1 MFRECIAFVADSL
14 LGIDLV
20 GETNVVF
27 LGANVVMALEHGTV
41 WSGMGVEVGRI
52 GVEAQTIE
60 MSRQVVVYWVMKRG
74 RRRCLWHL
82 HHCCCGIV
90 SHGRRRNGR
99 LAG

>member
-1 MFRECIAFVADSL
+1 MFCECIAFVADSL

-41 WSGMGVEVGRI
+41 WSGMGVEVWRI

-74 RRRCLWHL
+74 GRRCLWHL